1 MGKYIYIVITYD
13 LLFNYYDNS
22 SNRNNDNDDAN
33 NNDDDSWKNRCAPAD
48 SLVFADSLSSL
59 SLE

>member
-1 MGKYIYIVITYD
+1 MISINKYIYIVVTYD

-33 NNDDDSWKNRCAPAD
+33 NNDGW
-48 SLVFADSLSSL
+48 
-59 SLE
+59 